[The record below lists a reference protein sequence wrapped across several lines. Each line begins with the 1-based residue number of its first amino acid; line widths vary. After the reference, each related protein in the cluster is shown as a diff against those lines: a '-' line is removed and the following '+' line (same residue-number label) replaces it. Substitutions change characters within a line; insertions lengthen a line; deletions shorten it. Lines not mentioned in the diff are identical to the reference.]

1 MMLDLSSLKKAIIS
15 LEKAIKITSAM
26 HVKDQADADQEEVL
40 RAGVIQNFEFT
51 YEICW
56 KFMKRWLEANINSST
71 IDGLSR
77 KELFRI
83 AAESQLITNTE
94 DWFFYHKARNEIAH
108 TYNIEN
114 AQNVYLAAL
123 RFAVDA
129 KILLQVLESKND

>member
-1 MMLDLSSLKKAIIS
+1 MALDLSNLRKALTS
-15 LEKAIKITSAM
+15 LEKAITITSAASIK
-26 HVKDQADADQEEVL
+26 HQVNKDEEEVL

-83 AAESQLITNTE
+83 AAESQLIHNTE

-108 TYNIEN
+108 TYNIET
-114 AQNVYLAAL
+114 AQGVYLAAL
-123 RFAVDA
+123 RFATDA